1 MAVVLLPALV
11 LAQQGGA
18 QHESDPAL
26 DQEQV
31 NIVLFYFFFFIK
43 TKQIETKIEMN
54 ETNHLAVAFLS
65 GIAGR
70 PL

>member
-31 NIVLFYFFFFIK
+31 NIVFFLFFFIK
-43 TKQIETKIEMN
+43 TKQIETKREMN

-65 GIAGR
+65 GLAGR